1 MIPNICREY
10 KKDAKYET
18 RREREREAADME
30 SEQKGRAPTEF
41 CWLTSNKEKE

>member
-18 RREREREAADME
+18 RREREREK
-30 SEQKGRAPTEF
+30 QQTWRANRREEHPLSF
-41 CWLTSNKEKE
+41 AG